1 MASEPTVSRSRS
13 GAAPGAL
20 SRPFTTDPVVHPT
33 PMLATRNPAVRARMS
48 GSRLALAALLALP
61 PLLAHAAEPVPVRA
75 AASATDPV
83 SSPADTGRAAGGA
96 QPVVPYQGAMDRADS
111 LLKLRGGAHAEY
123 AQLYMAWNAP
133 WGTPGASR
141 VRMPACDDTAGCDTL
156 DRKSTRLNS
165 SHTDISRMP
174 S

>member
-61 PLLAHAAEPVPVRA
+61 PRRRAPETPAPRAGMGGPPLAPAPRPPPPPLLAHAAEPVPVR
-75 AASATDPV
+75 
-83 SSPADTGRAAGGA
+83 GMG
-96 QPVVPYQGAMDRADS
+96 Q
-111 LLKLRGGAHAEY
+111 E
-123 AQLYMAWNAP
+123 W
-133 WGTPGASR
+133 
-141 VRMPACDDTAGCDTL
+141 
-156 DRKSTRLNS
+156 
-165 SHTDISRMP
+165 
-174 S
+174 